1 MKKQIQKRF
10 LRNNALRL
18 ILITTFIAT
27 PVLAQTA
34 VEKGLEIAQK
44 IESRDD
50 GFIDSRVTLKM
61 TLTNRNGE
69 TSTRE
74 LRLASLET
82 SDTSLGDKSLTVF
95 DRPRDIRGTAFLSFT
110 KILDPDDQWLFLPA
124 LKRVKRISSANKSGP
139 FVGSEFAYEDL
150 VSFEVEKYD
159 FKWLRDEP
167 CGELQCFVLERT
179 PRYAKSGYSRQ
190 VTWVDNQEY
199 RIMRVDYYD
208 RKASLLK
215 TLQQSGFKQYVG
227 QYWRPSTMIMINQQT
242 GKQTQ
247 LIFEDYKFRT
257 GVREN
262 DFTPGRLKRIR

>member
-1 MKKQIQKRF
+1 MKKQIQKLF
-10 LRNNALRL
+10 LRNKAFCL
-18 ILITTFIAT
+18 FAASAVIAT

-34 VEKGLEIAQK
+34 AEKGLEIAQQ
-44 IESRDD
+44 IETRDD

-82 SDTSLGDKSLTVF
+82 SDKSLGDKSLTVF

-150 VSFEVEKYD
+150 VSFEVEKYN
-159 FKWLRDEP
+159 FNWLRDEA
-167 CGELQCFVLERT
+167 CGDLQCFVVERT
-179 PRYAKSGYSRQ
+179 PRYEKSGYSRQ

-208 RKASLLK
+208 RKSSLLK
-215 TLQQSGFKQYVG
+215 TLQQSGFKQYLN
-227 QYWRPSTMIMINQQT
+227 QYWRPSTMVMKNQQT
-242 GKQTQ
+242 GKQT
-247 LIFEDYKFRT
+247 LLKFENYKFRT

-262 DFTPGRLKRIR
+262 DFTPERLKRIR